1 MKISVESGKV
11 FNFNKEKTMSTTSQ
25 KQDCGQGE
33 RTHISKNF
41 TETAPV
47 EQLSATTE
55 CEKEIYCSREGLCED
70 AIREK
75 AYLLWEAAG
84 SPIGD
89 GVDFWLQAE
98 QVLSK

>member
-1 MKISVESGKV
+1 MAA
-11 FNFNKEKTMSTTSQ
+11 TSQ
-25 KQDCGQGE
+25 KQQTK
-33 RTHISKNF
+33 THMGKTF

-47 EQLSATTE
+47 EQLSAATE
-55 CEKEIYCSREGLCED
+55 CETEACCSQEGRCED

-84 SPIGD
+84 YPAGD

-98 QVLSK
+98 QALAE

>member
-1 MKISVESGKV
+1 MLDRFKNLFSPP
-11 FNFNKEKTMSTTSQ
+11 NKEEETMAATSQ
-25 KQDCGQGE
+25 KQQQK
-33 RTHISKNF
+33 THMGKTF

-55 CEKEIYCSREGLCED
+55 CESSSRCEES
-70 AIREK
+70 IREK

-84 SPIGD
+84 YPEGD

-98 QVLSK
+98 QALSESDA